1 MSNISQIPAKVQP
14 RKLTEALVDSATG
27 NGATLL
33 IDKAQLQPSCGDM
46 MRYAQ
51 RGRIQIII

>member
-33 IDKAQLQPSCGDM
+33 IDKAQLQQAVEIWWDM
-46 MRYAQ
+46 H
-51 RGRIQIII
+51 RGAESR